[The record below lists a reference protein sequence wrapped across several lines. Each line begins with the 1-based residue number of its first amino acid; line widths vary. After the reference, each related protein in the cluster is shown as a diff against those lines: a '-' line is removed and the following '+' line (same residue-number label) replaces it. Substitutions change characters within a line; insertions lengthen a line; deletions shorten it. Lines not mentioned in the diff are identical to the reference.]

1 MTRDPSMIH
10 DDPSTPS
17 RYDETVDTR
26 TFVFELERR
35 QFVKLLGGGLL
46 VVAAAPRVLGQE
58 SGRQR
63 GQGNP
68 EPKELAAWLHID
80 EKGHVTAAT
89 GKVEIGQNIRTSLS
103 QTVADELHV
112 PLSSVTLLMGDTSQC
127 PFDMGTFGSRTTP
140 FMAPLMAKA
149 AAAAREMLIDR
160 AAASLGVERSALA
173 AKDGRVVAANGK
185 SIGYG
190 EITKGQELTGVIPAE
205 PAIEPRSRWRVRG
218 TAVKKI
224 DGRDFVTGQHLYTPD
239 LTRPGLLYGRIVRPD
254 SIGATLVSADDS
266 RARGMAAV
274 TVVRDGDFIGVVAP
288 TERAAVRAA
297 NAVQATWKP
306 LEGQPSS
313 DTIYDHLKKTAAT
326 SGAQATAVGSS
337 AVPAG
342 ARVFEASYRIP
353 YIAHVPLEPRSAVAE
368 WADGALTV
376 WTGTQRPWGV
386 RGELADAFHL
396 PEDKVRVIVPDTG
409 SGYGGKHSGECA
421 IEAARLAKAAGKPV
435 KLVWT
440 RAEEFMWAYFR
451 PAGVI
456 DIRSA
461 VDANGRIVL
470 WEFDNT
476 NSGPAGLETPYD
488 IPVKKTVHHPSKTPL
503 RQGSYRALAATAN
516 NYAREMHMDEMARA
530 LKVDPLEFRLQHLKK
545 DERLRNVLK
554 AAAEKAG
561 WPRPSQPGR
570 AAGLACGNEKLGY
583 VATIAELSQAA
594 GGYKVERLV
603 TAFECGAVVNPD
615 GVRNQVEGS
624 MVQALG
630 GATFEAIDFADG
642 RIRNGSLEQY
652 RVPRFKDVPPL
663 ETIILDRQD
672 LQSVGAGECT
682 MIGVAPAIGSA
693 ARAFGPVEPALP
705 VRLTTAKS

>member
-1 MTRDPSMIH
+1 MSV
-10 DDPSTPS
+10 
-17 RYDETVDTR
+17 YDEIVDTR
-26 TFVFELERR
+26 AFAFELERR

-46 VVAAAPRVLGQE
+46 IVAAAPTAFGQE

-63 GQGNP
+63 GQGNA

-80 EKGHVTAAT
+80 ERGHVTAAT

-112 PLSSVTLLMGDTSQC
+112 PLSSVTLLMGDTSKC

-160 AAASLGVERSALA
+160 AAASLGVERSALTA
-173 AKDGRVVAANGK
+173 TDGRVSAANGK
-185 SIGYG
+185 SIAYG
-190 EITKGQELTGVIPAE
+190 EITRGQELTGVIPAE
-205 PAIEPRSRWRVRG
+205 PAIEPRSAWRVRG
-218 TAVKKI
+218 TAAKKI
-224 DGRDFVTGQHLYTPD
+224 DGRAFVTGQHRYTPD
-239 LTRPGLLYGRIVRPD
+239 LTRPGMVYGRIVRPD
-254 SIGATLVSADDS
+254 SLGATLAAADDS
-266 RARGMAAV
+266 RARALTGV
-274 TVVRDGDFIGVVAP
+274 TVIRDGDFIGVVAP

-297 NAVQATWKP
+297 NAIQSTWKP

-313 DTIYDHLKKTAAT
+313 DTIYDYLKRTAVT
-326 SGAQATAVGSS
+326 GGAQATAVGSS
-337 AVPAG
+337 SVPAG

-421 IEAARLAKAAGKPV
+421 IEAARLAKAAGRPV

-456 DIRSA
+456 DVRSA

-470 WEFDNT
+470 WEFDNI
-476 NSGPAGLETPYD
+476 NSGPAGVETPYD
-488 IPVKKTVHHPSKTPL
+488 IPVKKTVHHPAKTPL

-516 NYAREMHMDEMARA
+516 NYVREMHIDEMARA
-530 LKVDPLEFRLQHLKK
+530 LAVDPLEFRLRHLT
-545 DERLRNVLK
+545 DDRLRNVLK
-554 AAAEKAG
+554 AAADKAG

-570 AAGLACGNEKLGY
+570 ALGIACGHEKLGY
-583 VATIAELSQAA
+583 VATVAELSKAA

-672 LQSVGAGECT
+672 LPSAGAGECT
-682 MIGVAPAIGSA
+682 MIGVAPAIGGA
-693 ARAFGPVEPALP
+693 ARTFGPVEPALP
-705 VRLTTAKS
+705 VRLAGPKA